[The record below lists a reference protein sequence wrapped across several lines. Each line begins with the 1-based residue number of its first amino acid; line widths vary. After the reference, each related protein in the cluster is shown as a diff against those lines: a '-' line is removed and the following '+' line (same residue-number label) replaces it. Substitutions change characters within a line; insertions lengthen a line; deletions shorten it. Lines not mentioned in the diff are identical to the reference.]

1 MQTDGI
7 LRYVGYSNEP
17 FTHQLQ
23 SNDMRNRLMQIVY
36 AFDSSEGLKTL
47 ICIET
52 ISSKIEIITN
62 FLSVNMGPMDEYGRV
77 WVDDV
82 MADDMLTDRPSSP
95 KRFSFLRVP

>member
-17 FTHQLQ
+17 FTDQLQ
-23 SNDMRNRLMQIVY
+23 SNDMRNRLMEIVY
-36 AFDSSEGLKTL
+36 AFNSSEGLKTL

-62 FLSVNMGPMDEYGRV
+62 FLIREYLWGLWASMGEYGWMTSWLMTCLQTV
-77 WVDDV
+77 
-82 MADDMLTDRPSSP
+82 
-95 KRFSFLRVP
+95 LRAPRGSVS